1 MTKKEYL
8 EQVKGIDTLPLLFFY
23 YQLKG
28 GKIGNIILFGMLFF
42 KYVTSYNINLGEI
55 IYDVTLEL
63 NDYFKI

>member
-8 EQVKGIDTLPLLFFY
+8 EQVKGINVLPLIFFF

-28 GKIGNIILFGMLFF
+28 GKIGSIVLFGMLFF
-42 KYVTSYNINLGEI
+42 KYVTNYNINLSEL
-55 IYDVTLEL
+55 IYNVTLEL